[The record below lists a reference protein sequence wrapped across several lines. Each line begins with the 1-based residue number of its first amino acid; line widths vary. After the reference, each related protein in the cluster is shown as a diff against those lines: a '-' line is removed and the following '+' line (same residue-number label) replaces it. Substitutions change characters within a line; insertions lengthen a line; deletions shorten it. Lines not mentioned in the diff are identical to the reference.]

1 MQEFEHL
8 FIYFILSLIFALCML
23 ILSFIVSPKSTNT
36 SKEAYEC
43 GNKPIGVNRI
53 KFNVQFFVYALLF
66 LIFDIETLFI
76 FPFALCFDM
85 TGGFVFAEISIFI
98 GLLLLGLI
106 YAIKKNLLRFEK

>member
-1 MQEFEHL
+1 MLEFEHL
-8 FIYFILSLIFALCML
+8 FIYFILSLVFAICML
-23 ILSFIVSPKSTNT
+23 ILSFIVSPKSTKT

-43 GNKPIGVNRI
+43 GNKPIGENRI
-53 KFNVQFFVYALLF
+53 KFNMQFLVYALLF

-85 TGGFVFAEISIFI
+85 IGAFVFVEITVFI

-106 YAIKKNLLRFEK
+106 YAIKKKLLRFEK